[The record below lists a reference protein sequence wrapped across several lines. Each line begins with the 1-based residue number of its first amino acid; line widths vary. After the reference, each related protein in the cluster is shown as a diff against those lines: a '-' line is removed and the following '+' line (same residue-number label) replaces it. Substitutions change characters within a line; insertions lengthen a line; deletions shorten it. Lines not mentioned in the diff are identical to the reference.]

1 MSKKQDERINKRAVA
16 GVFNFAP
23 HYRLPI
29 FRAMAEKLQMDLYFG
44 DRVLTSIKPLEHN
57 SISRFKKILPT
68 RYFKRFYYNR
78 GFVRLLLSG
87 RYRVIVLTGEIKNLS
102 AWMALLFKSIHPN
115 LKICLWTHGPYGA
128 ERGLAA
134 KVGKLMYRMAD
145 HLFLYGDYA
154 RTQLLALGIPDAKIS
169 VVYNSL
175 DYRTQVE
182 IRKTLVV
189 SSTYPDHFNNSNPN
203 LVYVGRIQEVKQ
215 IDLLVE
221 AVALLHS
228 QGNPVNLVIIGDGQD
243 RELLESLVDKLGIA
257 SSVWFMGASY
267 DETILS
273 QRLFDADLCV
283 SPGNVGLTAI
293 HALTY
298 GCPVI
303 THNQFDKQMPEF
315 EAITEGITGAFF
327 IKDDVG
333 NLAKTIGGW
342 LRRSSNT
349 NFRNEVRHSCY
360 AVIDSKY
367 NPNAQIETFD
377 KALTALKTNNK

>member
-1 MSKKQDERINKRAVA
+1 MSKKQDEIINKRAVA

-23 HYRLPI
+23 HYRSPI
-29 FRAMAEKLQMDLYFG
+29 FRAMAEQLQMDLYFG
-44 DRVLTSIKPLEHN
+44 DRVLTPIKPLEHN
-57 SISRFKKILPT
+57 SISRFKKILPP

-78 GFVRLLLSG
+78 GFIRLLLSG
-87 RYRVIVLTGEIKNLS
+87 KYPVIVLTGEIKNLS
-102 AWMALLFKSIHPN
+102 AWMALFFKCIRPN
-115 LKICLWTHGPYGA
+115 LKICLWTHGPYGS
-128 ERGLAA
+128 EKGFSA

-175 DYRTQVE
+175 DYNKQVE
-182 IRKTLVV
+182 IRKTLEV
-189 SSTYPDHFNNSNPN
+189 SSTYPDYFNNSNPT
-203 LVYVGRIQEVKQ
+203 LVYVGRIQKVKQ

-221 AVALLHS
+221 AVALLYS

-243 RELLESLVDKLGIA
+243 KEQLESLVGKLGIA
-257 SSVWFMGASY
+257 TNVWFMGASY
-267 DETILS
+267 DEAVLS
-273 QRLFDADLCV
+273 QRLFDADVCV

-315 EAITEGITGAFF
+315 EAIAEGVTGAFF
-327 IKDDVG
+327 VKDDVE
-333 NLAKTIGGW
+333 NLAKTIKEW
-342 LRRSSNT
+342 LKKSNNT
-349 NFRNEVRHSCY
+349 DFRNEVRYSCY
-360 AVIDSKY
+360 AVIDLKY
-367 NPNAQIETFD
+367 NPNAQIKTFD
-377 KALTALKTNNK
+377 KALTALQTNNK